1 MTAQGGS
8 LEIINDFL
16 AQKRIAMVGISREP
30 RNFSVS
36 LFQELCRRGYDMV
49 PVNPNT
55 PNDGVRSGPGAGP
68 PIRQSRRPHPEKAH
82 CANRA
87 WPPKRKRPPRIGSKR
102 RAAIAGEDEPQG
114 KLGDALSIS
123 APWCASR
130 KDRRPRTV

>member
-1 MTAQGGS
+1 MTDQGVS

-55 PNDGVRSGPGAGP
+55 PNVLGQD
-68 PIRQSRRPHPEKAH
+68 
-82 CANRA
+82 
-87 WPPKRKRPPRIGSKR
+87 RKS
-102 RAAIAGEDEPQG
+102 
-114 KLGDALSIS
+114 
-123 APWCASR
+123 
-130 KDRRPRTV
+130 VV